1 LRGRKDLSDR
11 GGDPLVNANFDP
23 KLVQVERNR
32 FFSRH
37 ATTPGPPVMA
47 LLPMQNPRDI
57 YTPNVN
63 PGSIP
68 GPSREIYAKMGGDNV
83 YRMLEDFYGELGR
96 SEIREL
102 FPPDLVEASKRSAA
116 FFVQLLG
123 GPPEYNERFG
133 NPRMRARHLP
143 FRITTEA
150 RDEWLRC
157 FERVLVDAPAKYA
170 FPEEHL
176 EGFKGFL
183 RGFSMWMVNT
193 KE

>member
-1 LRGRKDLSDR
+1 
-11 GGDPLVNANFDP
+11 
-23 KLVQVERNR
+23 
-32 FFSRH
+32 
-37 ATTPGPPVMA
+37 
-47 LLPMQNPRDI
+47 MQTPRDI
-57 YTPNVN
+57 YTPNLN

-68 GPSREIYAKMGGDNV
+68 GPSRENLREDGARQRVSNARRLLRRTRPLGGA
-83 YRMLEDFYGELGR
+83 RAL
-96 SEIREL
+96 
-102 FPPDLVEASKRSAA
+102 PPDLIEASKRSAA
-116 FFVQLLG
+116 FFVQLFG

-143 FRITTEA
+143 FRITQEA

-157 FERVLVDAPAKYA
+157 FERVLVDAPTKYS